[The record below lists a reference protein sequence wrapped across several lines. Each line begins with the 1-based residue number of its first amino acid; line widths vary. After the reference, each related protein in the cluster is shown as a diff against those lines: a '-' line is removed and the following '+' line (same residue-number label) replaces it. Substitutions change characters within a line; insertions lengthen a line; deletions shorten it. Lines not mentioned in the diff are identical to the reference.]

1 MMQQTP
7 AVQAPALQQQSTF
20 GGMPGYSTGGFGGQ
34 SYMQQPAFQHTPMS
48 QVAQGKQPA
57 QEAVPGFD
65 EAAFE
70 QAFLQAE
77 QEAQQ
82 DMLDMA
88 AEQSKPHEAQ
98 ANAEV
103 MDYDRP
109 GEMDPLL
116 MRIRETRPG
125 V

>member
-1 MMQQTP
+1 MMQQSP
-7 AVQAPALQQQSTF
+7 AVQAPAAQQQNIH
-20 GGMPGYSTGGFGGQ
+20 GGLPGYSMGGFGGQ
-34 SYMQQPAFQHTPMS
+34 PYMQSPAFQSAPVS

-57 QEAVPGFD
+57 QETFD

-82 DMLDMA
+82 HMLDMTE
-88 AEQSKPHEAQ
+88 EQSGAQTTQ
-98 ANAEV
+98 ANAGV
-103 MDYDRP
+103 MEYDRP

>member
-1 MMQQTP
+1 MNHQAP
-7 AVQAPALQQQSTF
+7 AVQSPAQQQSTY
-20 GGMPGYSTGGFGGQ
+20 GGMPGYNMGGFGGQ
-34 SYMQQPAFQHTPMS
+34 SFMQTPAFHNAPVS
-48 QVAQGKQPA
+48 QAALGKQPM
-57 QEAVPGFD
+57 QEAMPAFD

-82 DMLDMA
+82 DLD
-88 AEQSKPHEAQ
+88 QSAQ
-98 ANAEV
+98 ASAEV
-103 MDYDRP
+103 LDYDRP